1 VKCINV
7 LLGLNTKKY
16 LFNVHRFRKRKLDE
30 DYNQKISVSLDNFT
44 DLSLQVAHGKKVE
57 FDLALPEG
65 VKARILESTV
75 YGLFQMNLSGKG
87 YYRAMKDF
95 RGEDQVVL
103 ELYDAVGNRKTVTI
117 AVTVTE
123 E

>member
-1 VKCINV
+1 M
-7 LLGLNTKKY
+7 
-16 LFNVHRFRKRKLDE
+16 
-30 DYNQKISVSLDNFT
+30 
-44 DLSLQVAHGKKVE
+44 QVAHGKKVE